1 MERPWLKHYGAVPH
15 HLEYPAGSM
24 SDRVLEQARQDPDAH
39 ALSFM
44 GRAVSYGE
52 LARKIRQTA
61 GAFYSLGVRKGDR
74 VTLCMPNIPQT
85 VYCLYALNRLGA
97 VVSLI
102 HPLSA
107 QKEIVYF
114 LSEIQSRVVVTIH
127 QFYQKLMQVQGEF
140 PLKHLIVTD
149 MDDALSGIKKLGY
162 RLGVKP
168 QFPKLKK
175 DEVLWTW
182 QDFLAGAVTPCEEPM
197 TADDGAVILFSGG
210 TTGTHKGILLTNG
223 NFNAL
228 ALQTQA
234 MCNRPVKGK
243 RLLAAMP
250 MFHGFGLGVC
260 VHTALAC
267 GACSVLVPR
276 FNVEEYAR
284 LIKKEKPNYIAGV
297 PALYEA
303 LTRTH
308 RLDGVDLGFLLGVF
322 SGGDSLSVELKRK
335 MDRFLAERGSPVPI
349 REGYGT
355 TECVTASCLTP
366 DGAEREG
373 SIGLPFPDMD
383 YKICKVGSTVELP
396 YGEEGEICLTG
407 PTVMRE
413 YLGHPEETAA
423 VLQLHSDGR
432 RWLHTG
438 DLGYMDKDGY
448 VYFRQRLKRVIVT
461 NGYNV
466 YPSQIE
472 NVLDG
477 HPKVQISCVIGL
489 PDPVRGQL
497 VKAFVVPKAG
507 ITPDEKLKQELLD
520 YCRGYVSGFARP
532 RELEFREELPKTLV
546 GKVAYKKLEEELKS

>member
-182 QDFLAGAVTPCEEPM
+182 QDFWPG
-197 TADDGAVILFSGG
+197 
-210 TTGTHKGILLTNG
+210 LL
-223 NFNAL
+223 L
-228 ALQTQA
+228 
-234 MCNRPVKGK
+234 
-243 RLLAAMP
+243 
-250 MFHGFGLGVC
+250 
-260 VHTALAC
+260 
-267 GACSVLVPR
+267 
-276 FNVEEYAR
+276 
-284 LIKKEKPNYIAGV
+284 
-297 PALYEA
+297 
-303 LTRTH
+303 
-308 RLDGVDLGFLLGVF
+308 
-322 SGGDSLSVELKRK
+322 
-335 MDRFLAERGSPVPI
+335 
-349 REGYGT
+349 
-355 TECVTASCLTP
+355 
-366 DGAEREG
+366 
-373 SIGLPFPDMD
+373 
-383 YKICKVGSTVELP
+383 
-396 YGEEGEICLTG
+396 
-407 PTVMRE
+407 
-413 YLGHPEETAA
+413 
-423 VLQLHSDGR
+423 
-432 RWLHTG
+432 
-438 DLGYMDKDGY
+438 
-448 VYFRQRLKRVIVT
+448 
-461 NGYNV
+461 
-466 YPSQIE
+466 
-472 NVLDG
+472 
-477 HPKVQISCVIGL
+477 
-489 PDPVRGQL
+489 PVRSL
-497 VKAFVVPKAG
+497 
-507 ITPDEKLKQELLD
+507 
-520 YCRGYVSGFARP
+520 
-532 RELEFREELPKTLV
+532 
-546 GKVAYKKLEEELKS
+546 